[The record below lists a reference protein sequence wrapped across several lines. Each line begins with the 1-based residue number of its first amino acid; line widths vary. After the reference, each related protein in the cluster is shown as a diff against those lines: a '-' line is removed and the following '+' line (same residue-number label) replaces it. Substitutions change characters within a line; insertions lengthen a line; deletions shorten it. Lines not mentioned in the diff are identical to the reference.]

1 MKNRVRVQNLQAT
14 LQADEYTDM
23 RALLI
28 DKCKKYENNVAFTIK
43 HKHGK
48 TVLYENISYKEYF
61 EKMVNFI
68 NGMVES
74 GFGGKRLAI
83 IGNNSMEWT
92 IGYFGQICGN
102 GIVIPL
108 DKGLPYEELVSSL
121 NRSYADVLLFD
132 VAHKELIEQLISG
145 GDCRNL
151 EFICMN
157 EAAGYMTMNEM
168 IEIGKRAK

>member
-1 MKNRVRVQNLQAT
+1 
-14 LQADEYTDM
+14 
-23 RALLI
+23 
-28 DKCKKYENNVAFTIK
+28 
-43 HKHGK
+43 
-48 TVLYENISYKEYF
+48 
-61 EKMVNFI
+61 
-68 NGMVES
+68 
-74 GFGGKRLAI
+74 
-83 IGNNSMEWT
+83 MEWT

-157 EAAGYMTMNEM
+157 EAAGCMTMNEM
-168 IEIGKRAK
+168 IEIGKRAKSQGRNHFDEYVVNPDETSIILFTSGTTSLAKAVQLSHRNITSNIYALNVTEEVREDDINMAFLPYHAVLHYRKQL